1 MDIILS
7 YLFGFSTYTYI
18 GLGLLAVILA
28 IMVYMGVFKSV
39 EITSTSFQPKV
50 FVYRDIQSKMSNLGK
65 HFEILANE

>member
-39 EITSTSFQPKV
+39 EITSTSF
-50 FVYRDIQSKMSNLGK
+50 
-65 HFEILANE
+65 